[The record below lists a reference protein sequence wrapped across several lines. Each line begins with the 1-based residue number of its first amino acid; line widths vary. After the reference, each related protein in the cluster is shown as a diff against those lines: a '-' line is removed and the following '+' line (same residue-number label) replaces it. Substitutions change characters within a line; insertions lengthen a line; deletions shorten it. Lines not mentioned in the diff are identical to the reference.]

1 MRLKK
6 IHLYS
11 CFLFGFLVCMAQQSE
26 IDSLEQLL
34 QRKSLTDTA
43 KIKVLLRLSEFYGQV
58 DIKESLS
65 YSKKALKMVDATESR
80 QNLFHSLIRVG
91 VAFRLNAS
99 RDSALFY
106 LQKASDI
113 AISNDNKTNRLR
125 ANKELLALYQ
135 EARYLEEALKLS
147 MVNLEMTKDEPD
159 SAEKGKQYVDLANI
173 YRRMRKFEQAI
184 TNYDKGIAIYD
195 DVGDEGGKMSAM
207 AQAAYAYIGLEEF
220 EKASRNL
227 MVSLVYFQKVDRL
240 ASIGGNYIGLGN
252 IESVQNQHDKAVPY
266 YLKAK
271 ELFTKTKHL
280 ALIKD
285 LDHKLFISYS
295 ALGKRDSA
303 NAAYKRYT
311 ALKDSLDSKERK
323 RLLAEMKTKFETEKI
338 EAEKNTAKAEAALAK
353 ANNRIKNYL
362 LVGLLFLL
370 FAVAIIYNYYIKKTK
385 AQKSAEVAA
394 VELKQVQKQL
404 ALEKQY
410 RDSELKALKAQMNP
424 HFIFNSLN
432 SIQEYVVLN
441 KKKEASSYLQKFA
454 SLIRSYLD
462 FSEVGAVTI
471 REEYDTLSK
480 YLELEKLRFEET
492 FSYAM
497 VIEIGVPKSGRIPT
511 MLIQPFVENALVHGL
526 LHKKDHRKLDIV
538 FALVDEDK
546 IKCTIQDN
554 GVGREYTKELK
565 RKVHGS
571 FATKATKD
579 RLELLNYR
587 RDKKIG
593 IEINDLYTDG
603 GVANGTRVVLTIPL
617 LKTIV

>member
-1 MRLKK
+1 
-6 IHLYS
+6 
-11 CFLFGFLVCMAQQSE
+11 MAQQSE

-65 YSKKALKMVDATESR
+65 YSKKALNMAYTTESR
-80 QNLFHSLIRVG
+80 QNLFHSLIRLG

-99 RDSALFY
+99 RDSSLFY

-113 AISNDNKTNRLR
+113 AISDDNKTNRLR

-184 TNYDKGIAIYD
+184 ANYDKGIAIYD
-195 DVGDEGGKMSAM
+195 DVRDEGGKMSAM
-207 AQAAYAYIGLEEF
+207 AQTAYAYIGLEEF

-323 RLLAEMKTKFETEKI
+323 RLVAEMKTKFETEKI

-603 GVANGTRVVLTIPL
+603 GVANGTRVILTIPL

>member
-1 MRLKK
+1 
-6 IHLYS
+6 
-11 CFLFGFLVCMAQQSE
+11 MAQQSE

-65 YSKKALKMVDATESR
+65 YSKKALNMAYTTESR

-99 RDSALFY
+99 RDSSLFY

-113 AISNDNKTNRLR
+113 AISDDNQTNRLR

-603 GVANGTRVVLTIPL
+603 GVAKGTRVVLTIPL

>member
-1 MRLKK
+1 
-6 IHLYS
+6 
-11 CFLFGFLVCMAQQSE
+11 MAQQSE

-65 YSKKALKMVDATESR
+65 YSKKALNMAYTTESR

-99 RDSALFY
+99 RDSSLFY

-113 AISNDNKTNRLR
+113 AISDDNQTNRLR

-173 YRRMRKFEQAI
+173 YRRMRKFELAI
-184 TNYDKGIAIYD
+184 TMYNKAIKIFKNINYEHGEMITRAQ
-195 DVGDEGGKMSAM
+195 SAF
-207 AQAAYAYIGLEEF
+207 AYIGLEKFWES
-220 EKASRNL
+220 EENL
-227 MVSLVYFQKVDRL
+227 KISLEYFQKNNRT
-240 ASIGGNYIGLGN
+240 ASVANNYLGLGN
-252 IESVQNQHDKAVPY
+252 IQSVQNQHHKAVPY
-266 YLKAK
+266 YLKAR
-271 ELFTKTKHL
+271 ELFAKTKHL
-280 ALIKD
+280 SLLKD
-285 LDHKLFISYS
+285 INQKLFISYS
-295 ALGKRDSA
+295 ILGQQDSA
-303 NAAYKRYT
+303 TAANKRYNS
-311 ALKDSLDSKERK
+311 LKDSLDAKERK
-323 RLLAEMKTKFETEKI
+323 ASVAEMKTKFETEKI

-603 GVANGTRVVLTIPL
+603 GVANGTRVILTIPL

>member
-1 MRLKK
+1 
-6 IHLYS
+6 
-11 CFLFGFLVCMAQQSE
+11 MAQQSE